1 MHAISGKVV
10 VVSATIY
17 GALVCIIVA
26 PMYLFSF
33 QQSGS
38 LLIRIAGGA
47 YAFTLFPAA
56 LISIWSKKVGA
67 VWMILVATL
76 AAVALFTNEIER
88 YRPQDGLMSLVVGL
102 AWWSLIS
109 MIPCL
114 MGILLLTAE
123 KRV

>member
-38 LLIRIAGGA
+38 LLIRIAGGPMHL
-47 YAFTLFPAA
+47 LF
-56 LISIWSKKVGA
+56 
-67 VWMILVATL
+67 
-76 AAVALFTNEIER
+76 F
-88 YRPQDGLMSLVVGL
+88 Q
-102 AWWSLIS
+102 
-109 MIPCL
+109 
-114 MGILLLTAE
+114 LL
-123 KRV
+123 

>member
-1 MHAISGKVV
+1 
-10 VVSATIY
+10 
-17 GALVCIIVA
+17 
-26 PMYLFSF
+26 
-33 QQSGS
+33 
-38 LLIRIAGGA
+38 
-47 YAFTLFPAA
+47 
-56 LISIWSKKVGA
+56 
-67 VWMILVATL
+67 MILVATL